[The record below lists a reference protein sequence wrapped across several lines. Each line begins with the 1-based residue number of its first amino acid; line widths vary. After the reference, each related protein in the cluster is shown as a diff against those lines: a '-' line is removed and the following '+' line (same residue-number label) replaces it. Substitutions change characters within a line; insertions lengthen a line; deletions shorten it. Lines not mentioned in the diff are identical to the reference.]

1 MGDGSSNTEK
11 FILVHKLTILITS
24 YLLLIEFRERQE
36 EETFKKTPT
45 IHPLEVSWIIGSHD
59 PCNFLGRI
67 TRKCEGNLLGR
78 ITGSVRRQT
87 SNEGYP
93 STQ

>member
-45 IHPLEVSWIIGSHD
+45 IHPLLDYWE
-59 PCNFLGRI
+59 P
-67 TRKCEGNLLGR
+67 
-78 ITGSVRRQT
+78 
-87 SNEGYP
+87 
-93 STQ
+93 